1 MVGKWAKTLY
11 SNNVLGG
18 YYVTRTNLGTY
29 DFKNGGYWLNT
40 HQFYNQGFLLKWYGL
55 QPANSSER
63 KLMHPNGSSILFKMS
78 PEEAETFSEKN
89 QQIFL
94 VFDVTGYL
102 NGLEN
107 YRADQL
113 KTTFSLNSPVIEIYS
128 DDGLTKK
135 VGEINI
141 NTMVTKTR

>member
-1 MVGKWAKTLY
+1 
-11 SNNVLGG
+11 
-18 YYVTRTNLGTY
+18 
-29 DFKNGGYWLNT
+29 
-40 HQFYNQGFLLKWYGL
+40 
-55 QPANSSER
+55 
-63 KLMHPNGSSILFKMS
+63 MS